1 MFCSILNQTI
11 PVSLIK
17 TTIFYMTLKLVSC
30 LKTALQTTF
39 YVFKIGLQNCLNTLH
54 MNETWMLKINPRK
67 AKIMIFQKLPRKS
80 VDNNLRE
87 ATSTLK

>member
-1 MFCSILNQTI
+1 
-11 PVSLIK
+11 
-17 TTIFYMTLKLVSC
+17 MTLKLVSC

-39 YVFKIGLQNCLNTLH
+39 HVFKIGLQNCLNTLH
-54 MNETWMLKINPRK
+54 MNETWMLKINPEK

-80 VDNNLRE
+80 VDNNLRQ